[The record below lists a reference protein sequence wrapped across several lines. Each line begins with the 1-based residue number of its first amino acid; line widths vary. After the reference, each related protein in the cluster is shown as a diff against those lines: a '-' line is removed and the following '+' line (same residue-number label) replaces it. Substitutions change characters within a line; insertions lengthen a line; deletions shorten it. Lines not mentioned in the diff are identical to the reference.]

1 MPLYLT
7 QTHIVRLGPT
17 TWCATAHVNALAHKH
32 INKPPYLSRY
42 DLNTHIDD
50 TQQWQYCREAADISA
65 PDRAQQQRQLQ
76 RQGVR
81 LLLQQLL
88 TKLQI
93 DDTLD
98 ESAFPYQLARSKYY
112 VCFSH
117 TGAKNTDDTDNS
129 NTQPTSFLDNQV
141 AVILS
146 QHRPAGIDI
155 EANEVAWQVVR
166 RFYADK
172 EKAVLQRLPAWQ
184 RDAIAKRLWQIKESY
199 IKVYQYTLAQG
210 LGVDYAYLIEDLID
224 SVIDDHH
231 LMTVMDKKTG
241 YRIAIIPRQHIVIVF

>member
-7 QTHIVRLGPT
+7 QTHNVRLGPT

-32 INKPPYLSRY
+32 INKLPYLSRY
-42 DLNTHIDD
+42 DLNIHIDD
-50 TQQWQYCREAADISA
+50 TQQWQYCRAPADISA

-129 NTQPTSFLDNQV
+129 NTQPTSCLVNQV

-184 RDAIAKRLWQIKESY
+184 RDAIAKQLWQIKESY

-210 LGVDYAYLIEDLID
+210 LGIDYAYLIGGLID

-231 LMTVMDKKTG
+231 LVTVMDKKTG
-241 YRIAIIPRQHIVIVF
+241 YRIAIIPRQHIVLVF

>member
-7 QTHIVRLGPT
+7 QTHIVRLGPA
-17 TWCATAHVNALAHKH
+17 TWCATARVNALAHKH
-32 INKPPYLSRY
+32 IDEPPYLSKY
-42 DLNTHIDD
+42 DLIIPMDD
-50 TQQWQYCREAADISA
+50 TQQWQYCREAAGISV

-76 RQGVR
+76 RHGVR

-98 ESAFPYQLARSKYY
+98 ESAFPYQLVRSKYY

-117 TGAKNTDDTDNS
+117 TGAKNKDDTDNS
-129 NTQPTSFLDNQV
+129 NTQPTSCLGNQV

-172 EKAVLQRLPAWQ
+172 EKVVLQRLPAWQ
-184 RDAIAKRLWQIKESY
+184 RDVIAKRLWQIKESY

-210 LGVDYAYLIEDLID
+210 LGIDYAYLIEDLID

>member
-1 MPLYLT
+1 M
-7 QTHIVRLGPT
+7 
-17 TWCATAHVNALAHKH
+17 
-32 INKPPYLSRY
+32 
-42 DLNTHIDD
+42 
-50 TQQWQYCREAADISA
+50 
-65 PDRAQQQRQLQ
+65 
-76 RQGVR
+76 
-81 LLLQQLL
+81 
-88 TKLQI
+88 
-93 DDTLD
+93 
-98 ESAFPYQLARSKYY
+98 
-112 VCFSH
+112 
-117 TGAKNTDDTDNS
+117 
-129 NTQPTSFLDNQV
+129 

-210 LGVDYAYLIEDLID
+210 LGIDYAYLIEDLID

-231 LMTVMDKKTG
+231 LMTVMDKKQGTVSPSFLG
-241 YRIAIIPRQHIVIVF
+241 SILYWCFDKDIQPTSKALHILYLIASHLTTCYYLTHKKTTLINRIVFCLFNNSQ